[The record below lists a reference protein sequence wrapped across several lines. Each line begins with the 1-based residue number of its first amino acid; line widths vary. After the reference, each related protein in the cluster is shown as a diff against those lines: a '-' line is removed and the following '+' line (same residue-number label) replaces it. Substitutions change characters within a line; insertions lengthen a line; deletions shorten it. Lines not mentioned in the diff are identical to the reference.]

1 MDSLFACLVQQ
12 FRFLFV
18 THDEGLSVIDITDI
32 EKAFVVADNTI
43 EMKEAHNVFVA
54 RTYAYVAAG
63 KEGLII
69 VDIEDPTSMKVYETF
84 TDNIV
89 DARDVV
95 VATTNASLMG
105 YVADGEAG
113 LKVIQLT
120 APDSQPRFYGFSP
133 EPKPETIAH
142 YTTKKPV
149 ISLPIYVEEAK
160 IIFIEFA
167 FIILFYVIFYLN
179 KNITLTK
186 ADYFMLPIVGY
197 GLFRSNNFAAVSAL
211 VIFTIIFVF
220 NTKINNPKYRKL
232 LFRSMIFSSATL
244 AIFYVMS
251 FNFML
256 FR

>member
-1 MDSLFACLVQQ
+1 VTDGIAIVDLDDPLQPVYIKTVPIDGARSVVQQ

-32 EKAFVVADNTI
+32 EKAFVIADNTI

-149 ISLPIYVEEAK
+149 ISLSRGLERDRAVDETGGQVAVFSRVGSGPLLPEDMRQ
-160 IIFIEFA
+160 
-167 FIILFYVIFYLN
+167 LYLD
-179 KNITLTK
+179 KDGK
-186 ADYFMLPIVGY
+186 PW
-197 GLFRSNNFAAVSAL
+197 
-211 VIFTIIFVF
+211 FV
-220 NTKINNPKYRKL
+220 NDTPKEKQ
-232 LFRSMIFSSATL
+232 AE
-244 AIFYVMS
+244 
-251 FNFML
+251 
-256 FR
+256 